1 MYKVQEG
8 NFSLLQKATSCLTEV
23 HVSLVC
29 ICAKMQ
35 KTFEA
40 FEAPPA
46 DGVLFRVLILP
57 DCLHPSK
64 ICCTFTA
71 GIQR

>member
-8 NFSLLQKATSCLTEV
+8 KFALLQKATSCLTEV

-29 ICAKMQ
+29 NCAKMQ

-40 FEAPPA
+40 FEAPQPT
-46 DGVLFRVLILP
+46 VLSLP
-57 DCLHPSK
+57 
-64 ICCTFTA
+64 TA
-71 GIQR
+71 SLGSAAWRRKPKYNYHE

>member
-40 FEAPPA
+40 FEAPQPT
-46 DGVLFRVLILP
+46 VLSLP
-57 DCLHPSK
+57 
-64 ICCTFTA
+64 TA
-71 GIQR
+71 SQT

>member
-8 NFSLLQKATSCLTEV
+8 KFALLQKLQLPTVV

-29 ICAKMQ
+29 NCAKMQ

-40 FEAPPA
+40 FEAPQPT
-46 DGVLFRVLILP
+46 VLSLP
-57 DCLHPSK
+57 
-64 ICCTFTA
+64 TA
-71 GIQR
+71 